1 MDRLSKERQAVIS
14 ALVREFLQ
22 RVESILLAVLIV
34 VQVAVVSAHFGT
46 HEAMILAGAY
56 FLILVGSWWAAYRTC
71 KRHRAERAELRC
83 EREKMMGV

>member
-1 MDRLSKERQAVIS
+1 MDRVSEERQAMIS
-14 ALVREFLQ
+14 VLVREFLQ
-22 RVESILLAVLIV
+22 RVESALLAVLIV
-34 VQVAVVSAHFGT
+34 VQVALVSAHFGT

-71 KRHRAERAELRC
+71 KRHRADRVALRR

>member
-1 MDRLSKERQAVIS
+1 MGQLPEERQAVIS

-71 KRHRAERAELRC
+71 KRHRAELAELRC